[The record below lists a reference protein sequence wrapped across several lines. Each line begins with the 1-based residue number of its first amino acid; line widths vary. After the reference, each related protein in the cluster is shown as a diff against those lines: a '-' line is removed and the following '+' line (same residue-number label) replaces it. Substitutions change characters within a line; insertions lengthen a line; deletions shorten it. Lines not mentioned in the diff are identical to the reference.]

1 MYNVNLIEIGNR
13 LKEVRR
19 YLGLSQIEL
28 AEKLDCNQVV
38 ISKLEVGKGS
48 IKSLISLLTFY
59 SQYIYINYIFNEKFY
74 LVSTDDKD
82 VSRSSLDSIVSSIV
96 TESIQEYEKET
107 AEATKKMKQSLDKAV
122 GLLNG

>member
-1 MYNVNLIEIGNR
+1 MYNISLKELGNR
-13 LKEVRR
+13 LKEIRR

-82 VSRSSLDSIVSSIV
+82 ISKSNLDSIISSIV
-96 TESIQEYEKET
+96 KDSMNQYDKDTKEARDKLKQE
-107 AEATKKMKQSLDKAV
+107 LDKAV
-122 GLLNG
+122 RLLNG